1 MTNPA
6 FNRQRAKELTE
17 KADYL
22 EFQYMRI
29 KIISKYID
37 TNSDTLSMEEV
48 DFLLSWL
55 DHSNYTAGEII
66 SILYEEEENG
76 E

>member
-1 MTNPA
+1 
-6 FNRQRAKELTE
+6 
-17 KADYL
+17 
-22 EFQYMRI
+22 MRI
-29 KIISKYID
+29 KIIAKYID
-37 TNSDTLSMEEV
+37 TNSDTLSSDDV

-66 SILYEEEENG
+66 SMLSEDEENA